1 MIHVLYDKPVADKKT
16 LAVIYRVKVGLER
29 RPAAE
34 AAGREA
40 LARWETTLAA
50 GEVSEGLRKEE
61 RAAVS
66 KLEVLLK
73 VIRVFVFATGVPFFF
88 CVLFWERRVLH
99 AASTIAVGGA
109 MPTAV
114 CCEPYHIHT

>member
-88 CVLFWERRVLH
+88 LRFILGEACFACSQYNSRGWRD
-99 AASTIAVGGA
+99 AY
-109 MPTAV
+109 
-114 CCEPYHIHT
+114 CCLL